1 MSAVAYARNPPNS
14 LAKYHIT
21 GIFVVTN
28 PSEATTE
35 AFTSALHGQAGVDT
49 AVVVTASKLESP
61 VMEKLDRLFE
71 EAGVDYQHVVCD
83 QDQSLAAGLAD
94 VVATSQESAC
104 KAEAESWLW
113 FIADDGVVTET
124 TLANQLEAVEISP
137 SVAVAGAKQLS
148 DRHLINVGLT
158 VAHNGDVLSMI
169 EPGELDQGQY
179 DHRTDTFAVSLPG
192 MLMKTQVWIDLQGFD
207 PLTPL
212 WAQTVDICWRARLAG
227 HRVAVVPAA
236 EVQHQTASFEPEITT
251 AWETSRWLRLKHTGF
266 FGFLGGWIWGWLATL
281 GALLVGLFVKD
292 PGTGVA
298 QARGILR
305 TLTSPVA
312 LAQSR
317 KKASRSRTRPYDAV
331 DELRPSRARVR
342 DHRRSVLEVSEPDR
356 VIGDGTGSS
365 LTPQQATGGHDDF
378 EELAT
383 PERNWVGIGAVVL
396 AVVFGAIALLG
407 LRHLLGVPAL
417 AGGNLLP
424 VTTELSTL
432 FSKAASGWAF
442 AGAGAPGYDG
452 PFGWLL
458 ALFGLT
464 SNASMTL
471 VWIWILALP
480 LSGFGAW
487 TLAGAITSSR
497 YVRFAA
503 GVVWAAAPVLLV
515 SLSEG
520 RLGGLLTHLLLPWFL
535 LALLR
540 AIGYKADDIQLFRSL
555 RSEHEAA
562 ERPVVFGRKARHNA
576 AATSLTAAAWVAI
589 LLAVIIAAAPSM
601 FIPLTAGLVVVML
614 VLRSRAKILWWTP
627 LLAAATLIP
636 AVVTH
641 RTDLRA
647 ILADPGAP
655 AGYDPAPTWQ
665 LLLGLPH
672 ETSFDAG
679 LAELPW
685 LDLLSAAVPWTGIF
699 IGLVAAPILLVAIV
713 GAIAP
718 GIGGNL
724 ARSGIIMGFVGLAA
738 ATANS
743 NVIFSIDQTGLP
755 VALSTTP
762 AVSLMWMGWLT
773 AAIIGVNYLTIG
785 KSQLRTSASTVRLRA
800 GWPARTVT
808 TVLLVTG
815 MISVG
820 TWLTPRMVSNEV
832 LSEARST
839 AQQERSVAAALADTN
854 AQTTNDDNATSGPD
868 ATLAQPTGNLGVAG
882 VQQRAL
888 PATAIDSAGSALQTR
903 TLVIT
908 RTSEGIRTHLISG
921 AGTMLDDMTG
931 TWISRTVT
939 GGLFNPQAAPADGAD
954 DTLRTVAAQLTSN
967 ADADPREA
975 LDALGAGYVVLTDPS
990 GTETTLA
997 AGIDA
1002 APGMAPV
1009 GHSSAGWLWRVLPED
1024 TEAEDDDV
1032 TQAGVE
1038 VLTEEGGT
1046 PPRGTATARARI
1058 TEDGSTVAIAA
1069 SNPDGSIDVELPE
1082 ADGPRELVLAE
1093 RANPGFRAHLD
1104 GEELTATASDPEWVQ
1119 AFELPESGG
1128 NLTMEYAPPAGKW
1141 LWWFPAILGLI
1152 TLLLGIPTRT
1162 RNARRAHD

>member
-1 MSAVAYARNPPNS
+1 M
-14 LAKYHIT
+14 AKYHIT
-21 GIFVVTN
+21 GVFVVEN
-28 PSEATTE
+28 PTE
-35 AFTSALHGQAGVDT
+35 AATEVFTSALHGQTGVDA
-49 AVVVTASKLESP
+49 AVVVTPPNVAPVVLEN
-61 VMEKLDRLFE
+61 LGRLFE
-71 EAGVDYQHVVCD
+71 EAGVEYQHVVHD
-83 QDQSLAAGLAD
+83 EGQSLAAGLAD
-94 VVATSQESAC
+94 VVATSEETARM
-104 KAEAESWLW
+104 AEAQSWLW
-113 FIADDGVVTET
+113 FITDDGVVTQT
-124 TLANQLEAVEISP
+124 TLANQLKAVEISP

-148 DRHLINVGLT
+148 DRYLINVGLA

-192 MLMKTQVWIDLQGFD
+192 MLMKSHVWTDLQGFD
-207 PLTPL
+207 VLTPS
-212 WAQTVDICWRARLAG
+212 WAQAVDVCWRARLAG

-236 EVQHQTASFEPEITT
+236 EVQHQTAAAEPDLAT
-251 AWETSRWLRLKHTGF
+251 AWESSWWLRLKHTGF
-266 FGFLGGWIWGWLATL
+266 FGFISGWIWGWFATL
-281 GALLVGLFVKD
+281 GVLLAGLFVKD
-292 PGTGVA
+292 PGAGVA

-305 TLTSPVA
+305 TLTRPVA
-312 LAQSR
+312 LWRSR
-317 KKASRSRTRPYDAV
+317 KKARDSRTRPYDAV
-331 DELRPSRARVR
+331 TELRPSRARVR
-342 DHRRSVLEVSEPDR
+342 DHRRSVLEVSEPDQ

-432 FSKAASGWAF
+432 FSKAASGWAS
-442 AGAGAPGYDG
+442 AGAGAPGYDA

-458 ALFGLT
+458 ALLGLT
-464 SNASMTL
+464 SSASITL
-471 VWIWILALP
+471 VWMWILALP
-480 LSGFGAW
+480 LSGIGAW
-487 TLAGAITSSR
+487 ALAGTITSSR

-503 GVVWAAAPVLLV
+503 GMLWAAAPVLLI

-520 RLGGLLTHLLLPWFL
+520 RFGGLVAHLVLPWFV

-555 RSEHEAA
+555 RSQSEVAQ
-562 ERPVVFGRKARHNA
+562 RPVVFGSKARNTHS
-576 AATSLTAAAWVAI
+576 ATSLTAAAWVAI
-589 LLAVIIAAAPSM
+589 LLAIMTAAAPSM
-601 FIPLTAGLVVVML
+601 FIPLTAGLVVATL

-641 RTDLRA
+641 RTNLRA

-672 ETSFDAG
+672 ETSMDTG

-685 LDLLSAAVPWTGIF
+685 LDLLSGAVPWTGIF
-699 IGLVAAPILLVAIV
+699 IGLVVVPVLVVAIV

-724 ARSGIIMGFVGLAA
+724 ARAGTITGFLGLAA

-743 NVIFSIDQTGLP
+743 NFIFSVDQTGVP

-785 KSQLRTSASTVRLRA
+785 RSQLRTSASTVRLRA

-808 TVLLVTG
+808 TVLLVSG
-815 MISVG
+815 IISVG
-820 TWLTPRMVSNEV
+820 TWLTPRMVPNEP
-832 LSEARST
+832 LSEARSA
-839 AQQERSVAAALADTN
+839 AQQERNIAAALAQTDEQPTADDNADSDTN
-854 AQTTNDDNATSGPD
+854 AV
-868 ATLAQPTGNLGVAG
+868 LAQPTGNPGVAG

-888 PATAIDSAGSALQTR
+888 PATAIDSARSALQTR
-903 TLVIT
+903 TLLIT

-931 TWISRTVT
+931 TWTSRTVT
-939 GGLFNPQAAPADGAD
+939 GGLFNPQAAPADDAD

-967 ADADPREA
+967 ADADPRDA

-1002 APGMAPV
+1002 APGLAPV

-1024 TEAEDDDV
+1024 IEAEDEDV

-1038 VLTEEGGT
+1038 VLTEDGAT

-1069 SNPDGSIDVELPE
+1069 SKPDGSIDIELPDG
-1082 ADGPRELVLAE
+1082 DGPRELVISE
-1093 RANPGFRAHLD
+1093 RANPGFRAYLD
-1104 GEELTATASDPEWVQ
+1104 GEELTATASDPEWIQ
-1119 AFELPESGG
+1119 AFELPQTGG

-1141 LWWFPAILGLI
+1141 LWWIPAILGFI
-1152 TLLLGIPTRT
+1152 TLLLGIPTRN
-1162 RNARRAHD
+1162 RNARRVHD

>member
-1 MSAVAYARNPPNS
+1 M
-14 LAKYHIT
+14 AKYHIT
-21 GIFVVTN
+21 GIFVVAN
-28 PSEATTE
+28 PAEAATE
-35 AFTSALHGQAGVDT
+35 VFTSALHGQTGVDT
-49 AVVVTASKLESP
+49 AVVVTPSSVEPSVLANIG
-61 VMEKLDRLFE
+61 RLFE
-71 EAGVDYQHVVCD
+71 EAGIEYQHIDWD
-83 QDQSLAAGLAD
+83 QDESLATGLAD
-94 VVATSQESAC
+94 VVATSQETARM
-104 KAEAESWLW
+104 AETQSWLW
-113 FIADDGVVTET
+113 FITDDGVVSET
-124 TLANQLEAVEISP
+124 TLANQLKAVEISP

-158 VAHNGDVLSMI
+158 VARNGDVLSMI

-192 MLMKTQVWIDLQGFD
+192 MLIKTDVWVDLEGFD
-207 PLTPL
+207 TLTPEL
-212 WAQTVDICWRARLAG
+212 AQTVDVCWRARLAG
-227 HRVAVVPAA
+227 HRVAVVPSA
-236 EVQHQTASFEPEITT
+236 EVQHETAAVEPDIAD
-251 AWETSRWLRLKHTGF
+251 AWAASRWLRLKHTGF
-266 FGFLGGWIWGWLATL
+266 FGFIGGWIWGWFAALGVLLA
-281 GALLVGLFVKD
+281 GLFVKD

-298 QARGILR
+298 QARGIVR
-305 TLTSPVA
+305 TLMRPVA
-312 LAQSR
+312 LWSSQKEARS
-317 KKASRSRTRPYDAV
+317 SRTRPYDAV
-331 DELRPSRARVR
+331 AELRPSRARVR

-356 VIGDGTGSS
+356 VVGDGTGSS
-365 LTPQQATGGHDDF
+365 STPQQATGGHDDF

-383 PERNWVGIGAVVL
+383 PERNWVGIGAVTLTVL
-396 AVVFGAIALLG
+396 FGAVAVLG

-424 VTTELSTL
+424 VSTDL
-432 FSKAASGWAF
+432 AALLSKAASGWTS

-464 SNASMTL
+464 TNASMTL

-480 LSGFGAW
+480 LAGFGAW
-487 TLAGAITSSR
+487 MMAGAITSSR
-497 YVRFAA
+497 YLRFAA
-503 GVVWAAAPVLLV
+503 GLLWAAAPVLLI

-520 RLGGLLTHLLLPWFL
+520 RLGGLLTHIVLPWFV

-555 RSEHEAA
+555 RSEDEVA
-562 ERPVVFGRKARHNA
+562 EQRPVVFGRKARDSN

-589 LLAVIIAAAPSM
+589 LLAVITAVAPSM
-601 FIPLTAGLVVVML
+601 FIPLTAGVIVVTL

-627 LLAAATLIP
+627 LLAAATLVP
-636 AVVTH
+636 AAVTH
-641 RTDLRA
+641 RTNLRA

-655 AGYDPAPTWQ
+655 AGYDPAPAWQ

-672 ETSFDAG
+672 NTSLDAG

-685 LDLLSAAVPWTGIF
+685 LDLVGPAVPWTGVF
-699 IGLVAAPILLVAIV
+699 IGIIAVPFLLAAIV

-724 ARSGIIMGFVGLAA
+724 ARAGTIMGFLGLAA

-743 NVIFSIDQTGLP
+743 NFIFSIDQTGVP

-762 AVSLMWMGWLT
+762 AISLMWMGWLT
-773 AAIIGVNYLTIG
+773 AAVIGVNYLTIG

-800 GWPARTVT
+800 GWPARTAT
-808 TVLLVTG
+808 TVLVLTG
-815 MISVG
+815 VISAG
-820 TWLTPRMVSNEV
+820 TWLTPRMVPNEV
-832 LSEARST
+832 LSEARSE
-839 AQQERSVAAALADTN
+839 AQQERTVAAALADTD
-854 AQTTNDDNATSGPD
+854 AQHTTDDNQQGDSD
-868 ATLAQPTGNLGVAG
+868 ATLTQLTGNSAVAG
-882 VQQRAL
+882 VQQQAL
-888 PATAIDSAGSALQTR
+888 PATAVDSAQSALQTR

-921 AGTMLDDMTG
+921 AGTMLEDMTG
-931 TWISRTVT
+931 TWTSRTVT
-939 GGLFNPQAAPADGAD
+939 GGLFSPQAAPADEAD
-954 DTLRTVAAQLTSN
+954 DTLRTVAAQLTTN
-967 ADADPREA
+967 ADADPRTA

-1002 APGMAPV
+1002 APGLAPV

-1038 VLTEEGGT
+1038 VLTQDGAT

-1058 TEDGSTVAIAA
+1058 TEEGSTVAIAA
-1069 SNPDGSIDVELPE
+1069 SEPDGSIDVELPD
-1082 ADGPRELVLAE
+1082 ADAPRELVIAE
-1093 RANPGFRAHLD
+1093 RANPGFRARLD
-1104 GEELTATASDPEWVQ
+1104 GEELTATASDPEWIQ
-1119 AFELPESGG
+1119 TFELPETGG
-1128 NLTMEYAPPAGKW
+1128 HLTMEYAPPAGKW
-1141 LWWFPAILGLI
+1141 LWWIPAILGFI
-1152 TLLLGIPTRT
+1152 TLLLGIPTQART
-1162 RNARRAHD
+1162 TRRVND